1 LSYRIPSILK
11 NVDEIHDLLL
21 SKLLILNLVAE
32 LVAEH
37 VEVISSL
44 DLLIQLFLQI
54 LTMLAS
60 RENLLTVI
68 SSPVAAIGKL

>member
-1 LSYRIPSILK
+1 MSYRIPSILK

-60 RENLLTVI
+60 GENLLTVI
-68 SSPVAAIGKL
+68 SCPVAAVGKL

>member
-1 LSYRIPSILK
+1 MSYRVPSILK
-11 NVDEIHDLLL
+11 NIYEIHDLLL

-54 LTMLAS
+54 LTLLAS
-60 RENLLTVI
+60 RENLLNVI
-68 SSPVAAIGKL
+68 SCTVAAVGKL